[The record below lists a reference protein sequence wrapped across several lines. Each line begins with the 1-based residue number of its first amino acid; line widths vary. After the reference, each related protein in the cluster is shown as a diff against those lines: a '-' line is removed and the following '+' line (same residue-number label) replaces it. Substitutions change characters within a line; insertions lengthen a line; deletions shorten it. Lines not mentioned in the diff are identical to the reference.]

1 MAGVT
6 FDPAKKLPLYFR
18 VARDGSKTINFANTS
33 GGNFDIS
40 GNTYRL
46 RIYDQP
52 GGNLILDLTESSE
65 LSKPTNYQLTITVTD
80 TLTSI
85 RPREYYY
92 ILDKTDGSSL
102 IKTWLNGP
110 CYFHEGEFDG
120 LTNTTSSVVIDE
132 SGTGVT
138 LTISDTASPT
148 EATQAQVNTGTATG
162 SYVSPAKLNDLD
174 SDSVALV
181 DGATIDLTGP
191 KHTLTT
197 ANGRTFTISHAGDFI
212 AMRITLN
219 ATSATFTFPAMA
231 LCSFA
236 GTASGD
242 NTLVITGATSGDKID
257 VGILKF
263 GSDYSVVA
271 QNMGQ

>member
-138 LTISDTASPT
+138 LTISDTASPS
-148 EATQAQVNTGTATG
+148 EATQAQMSAGTATG
-162 SYVSPAKLNDLD
+162 VYASPKLANDYNPTE
-174 SDSVALV
+174 VALV

-191 KHTLTT
+191 EHTLTT
-197 ANGRTFTISHAGDFI
+197 ATGRTFTVSALAKYISLDI
-212 AMRITLN
+212 ILN
-219 ATSATFTFPAMA
+219 SASETFTFPAGSK
-231 LCSFA
+231 CNFA
-236 GTASGD
+236 GTASGN
-242 NTLVITGATSGDKID
+242 NTLTLSGTSGDLYTI
-257 VGILKF
+257 GLKKKSS
-263 GSDYSVVA
+263 GYLVVA